1 MGVGT
6 GTLVLGPSPV
16 PQVAWAAGTI
26 EISGPA
32 PSRLIG
38 TAAWIKGKVSSC
50 PAVAQQQPHPCTDYS
65 AGTLV
70 CLILHKSIAVKETAF
85 VSVLPCHTQRN
96 LVSDPEA
103 NLSRPHLLCAAS

>member
-1 MGVGT
+1 MEDFPWVGEQRVGVGA

-38 TAAWIKGKVSSC
+38 TAATLPGLKGKF
-50 PAVAQQQPHPCTDYS
+50 
-65 AGTLV
+65 
-70 CLILHKSIAVKETAF
+70 LHA
-85 VSVLPCHTQRN
+85 LQ
-96 LVSDPEA
+96 
-103 NLSRPHLLCAAS
+103 